1 MGSLQASWVLYRH
14 HLSFLVLDGSGK
26 GVGVPQRVGV
36 GTGNN
41 AVSGVTDGGD
51 GWGSGVTDGG
61 DGGDTGVNV
70 DGWGHGVVVGVLDNG
85 LGPGHLDDVL
95 STDWDWDGHV
105 VWLLDVD
112 GGGDLYDLLDVLDD
126 VIGDSVGLLNMDGL
140 VDDVVLNGGVD
151 DGGGDGLG
159 SLKGSGHSDVDLGDH
174 WLEDLGVVS
183 GDVGLGAVV
192 DLLGHLLGWLV
203 D

>member
-1 MGSLQASWVLYRH
+1 MDGSVGDGAAVD
-14 HLSFLVLDGSGK
+14 VLD
-26 GVGVPQRVGV
+26 
-36 GTGNN
+36 
-41 AVSGVTDGGD
+41 DGG
-51 GWGSGVTDGG
+51 G
-61 DGGDTGVNV
+61 
-70 DGWGHGVVVGVLDNG
+70 LD
-85 LGPGHLDDVL
+85 PLDDV
-95 STDWDWDGHV
+95 SAADGHGHGDLV
-105 VWLLDVD
+105 GPLDVD
-112 GGGDLYDLLDVLDD
+112 GGGDLDDLLDVLDD
-126 VIGDSVGLLNMDGL
+126 VIGDSVWLLNMDGL

>member
-1 MGSLQASWVLYRH
+1 M
-14 HLSFLVLDGSGK
+14 LDGSGK
-26 GVGVPQRVGV
+26 GVSVPQRVGV

-41 AVSGVTDGGD
+41 AVSGDASNADSGGSGD
-51 GWGSGVTDGG
+51 GWGSGVTDSG

-112 GGGDLYDLLDVLDD
+112 GA
-126 VIGDSVGLLNMDGL
+126 
-140 VDDVVLNGGVD
+140 
-151 DGGGDGLG
+151 
-159 SLKGSGHSDVDLGDH
+159 SLKGSGYSDVDLGDH
-174 WLEDLGVVS
+174 WLEGLVVVS

-203 D
+203 DGVTVLGFAI

>member
-1 MGSLQASWVLYRH
+1 MGSLKASWVLYRH

-41 AVSGVTDGGD
+41 AVTGDASNADSGGSGD
-51 GWGSGVTDGG
+51 GWGSGVTDSG

-95 STDWDWDGHV
+95 STDWDWDG
-105 VWLLDVD
+105 
-112 GGGDLYDLLDVLDD
+112 
-126 VIGDSVGLLNMDGL
+126 L

-159 SLKGSGHSDVDLGDH
+159 SLERSGHSDVDLGDH